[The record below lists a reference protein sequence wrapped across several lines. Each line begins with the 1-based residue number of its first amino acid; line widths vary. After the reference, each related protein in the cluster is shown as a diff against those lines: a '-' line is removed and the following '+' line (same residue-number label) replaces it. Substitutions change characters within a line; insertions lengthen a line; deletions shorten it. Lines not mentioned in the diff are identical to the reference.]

1 MFQKVSEVGGDR
13 LVAAMGG
20 AGVSEMV
27 ECCFLD
33 TKGWKSLTG
42 PPGPN
47 ERISGLE
54 ACMRTLGPPLH
65 GKRAAV

>member
-27 ECCFLD
+27 VLFLGH
-33 TKGWKSLTG
+33 K
-42 PPGPN
+42 
-47 ERISGLE
+47 RLE
-54 ACMRTLGPPLH
+54 EPDWATWSQ
-65 GKRAAV
+65 